1 MFTVKSYLLQACTKN
16 NSLKYLWSIMFI
28 IYTNVT
34 FFLVRLIL
42 NTQTLATLRA
52 TYFFVLMHSGIVYRL
67 LCDAHTLLE
76 PHRGTAA
83 IFFFFKNSLSSFSTI
98 SFYVFVTLTVLFLGA
113 SLACVNNL
121 KRQQIESCDSL
132 TGHLSVTHPW
142 RLYNLIVL
150 KASLNP
156 TKLKLYLF
164 HFWTFFKFHYAT
176 MSLCSIM
183 SLCFIVE

>member
-83 IFFFFKNSLSSFSTI
+83 FFLFYSLLSFSTF
-98 SFYVFVTLTVLFLGA
+98 SFYVFVTLDSHISSLGCLYILCQQSKADLVLWFPDKT
-113 SLACVNNL
+113 SVCTYPWHSEL
-121 KRQQIESCDSL
+121 KW
-132 TGHLSVTHPW
+132 P
-142 RLYNLIVL
+142 
-150 KASLNP
+150 
-156 TKLKLYLF
+156 
-164 HFWTFFKFHYAT
+164 
-176 MSLCSIM
+176 
-183 SLCFIVE
+183 